1 MICIGTIGTGAWL
14 SPDGGDSW
22 RRIAS
27 PNGLWRESRVYGL
40 ATHPSEPRTIFAGAD
55 DGIYRSS
62 DGGQSFTRLESP
74 MNSREVWKIAADPT
88 NPNIIFAGT
97 RPASL
102 YRSNDG
108 GHSWRQLTVEMA
120 EECPNV
126 RVPRVTALAVDPA
139 NPRRLGWGRRS
150 GGRLPRGAG
159 KFMSCKVGHQ

>member
-1 MICIGTIGTGAWL
+1 MAG
-14 SPDGGDSW
+14 
-22 RRIAS
+22 RAS
-27 PNGLWRESRVYGL
+27 RGSK
-40 ATHPSEPRTIFAGAD
+40 
-55 DGIYRSS
+55 
-62 DGGQSFTRLESP
+62 SP